1 MQCFN
6 SRTHA
11 GCDIIRLSRRR
22 GKTGFNSR
30 THAGCDFTH
39 PRGVRLSYHVSIHAP
54 TRGATRVSP
63 IVYGW
68 DLTVSIHAPTRGATN
83 SISASLIDL
92 SQFQFTHPRGV
103 RPKHIPIIYN
113 LLGFNSRTHAGCDTL
128 NSFIQGDQASVSIHA
143 PTRGAT
149 YKDDIKNHYKI
160 VSIHAPTRGATETAL
175 PEGLP

>member
-1 MQCFN
+1 M
-6 SRTHA
+6 
-11 GCDIIRLSRRR
+11 RLGIGYSNA
-22 GKTGFNSR
+22 KTKE
-30 THAGCDFTH
+30 
-39 PRGVRLSYHVSIHAP
+39 
-54 TRGATRVSP
+54 
-63 IVYGW
+63 
-68 DLTVSIHAPTRGATN
+68 VSIHAPTRGATN

-149 YKDDIKNHYKI
+149 YKDDIKNHCKI